1 MKQLILIISFFFIL
15 FPTFG
20 QIKRANHWFF
30 GYQAGIDFSTGIPTA
45 DTTGKMESIEGSSSI
60 SDTSGNLLFYT
71 NGQKVW
77 NQNNIIMPNGDE
89 LYGNPSSSES
99 SLIVPVPSSNSLYY
113 LFTTDALTYYTR
125 YSIIDMNLNNGLGDV
140 TSDKNILLHNSGTEE
155 LAGTMHCNARDYW
168 VISRQNVEDTLKFLS
183 YLIDDQGIN
192 TPIITKFN
200 FNNPSWNIVGSLTF
214 SQDGSTVCF
223 SSQGT
228 LIYIFDFNTQSGE
241 LIFRDSIPTNQNT
254 NHIIYSNALSPD
266 ASKLYVTSWW
276 SPGGYS
282 YLSQFDLNSSDIA
295 ASRVILDSVDFTAGS
310 PNGYGFIGQV
320 RLAPDQRIYVSR
332 WNQNNTFI
340 VNPNTYYS
348 IDSLDVIHFPD
359 VVGISCDFQRNFLYL
374 NHRPT
379 EIGLPNFISNFCSLK
394 LPANNCTT
402 SLQELNSSI
411 ESSFYPNPFNNQ
423 TTLSIDDIQENLSLN
438 IYNSV
443 GQIVRQ
449 IDNLSEGKT
458 IIYRENLEEG
468 IYFFQIKQN
477 NQIISTNKLI
487 VTND

>member
-15 FPTFG
+15 LPIFG
-20 QIKRANHWFF
+20 QNKRANHWFF
-30 GYQAGIDFSTGIPTA
+30 GYQAGIDFSTGIPIA

-71 NGQKVW
+71 NGEKVW
-77 NQNNIIMPNGDE
+77 NKNNIIMPNGYE
-89 LYGNPSSSES
+89 LYGNQSSNQS
-99 SLIVPVPSSNSLYY
+99 SLIVPAPSSNSLYY
-113 LFTTDALTYYTR
+113 LFTTDALTYHTR
-125 YSIIDMNLNNGLGDV
+125 YSIIDMNLNNNLGDI
-140 TSDKNILLHNSGTEE
+140 TSDKNILLHSSGTEE

-168 VISRQNVEDTLKFLS
+168 VISRQNIEDTLKFLS

-192 TPIITKFN
+192 TPIITKLN
-200 FNNPSWNIVGSLTF
+200 FNNTSWNTVGSITL

-223 SSQGT
+223 SSLGSS
-228 LIYIFDFNTQSGE
+228 IYIFDFNTQSGE
-241 LIFRDSIPTNQNT
+241 LVFRDSISTNQYP
-254 NHIIYSNALSPD
+254 NHYVYSNALSPD
-266 ASKLYVTSWW
+266 ASKLYTTSWW

-282 YLSQFDLNSSDIA
+282 YLSQFDLNSADIT
-295 ASRVILDSVDFTAGS
+295 ASRVILDSVDFTSGS

-332 WNQNNTFI
+332 WNQDNTFI
-340 VNPNTYYS
+340 INPNTNYS
-348 IDSLDVIHFPD
+348 IDSLDVIHSPNIA
-359 VVGISCDFQRNFLYL
+359 GISCDFQRNFLYL

-394 LPANNCTT
+394 LPVNDCTT
-402 SLQELNSSI
+402 NVHELNSFI
-411 ESSFYPNPFNNQ
+411 ESSFYPNPFTNQ
-423 TTLSIDDIQENLSLN
+423 TTLSIDNVPENLSLN
-438 IYNSV
+438 IYNSI

-449 IDNLSEGKT
+449 IDNLSESKT
-458 IIYRENLEEG
+458 IISRDNLEEG

-487 VTND
+487 IKNK